1 MDEYFSKYLNER
13 RRADEAEKTLK
24 AWIILGFIL
33 FFLLVGQ
40 SIRYSLLSQEYNELK
55 TEYENYQIELTLGQ
69 NNG

>member
-1 MDEYFSKYLNER
+1 MDDYFSQFLKER

-24 AWIILGFIL
+24 VWIILGFIL

-55 TEYENYQIELTLGQ
+55 TEYENYQFELTLGQ

>member
-1 MDEYFSKYLNER
+1 MDEYFGKYLDER

-55 TEYENYQIELTLGQ
+55 TEYENYQSEFVAIYGTE
-69 NNG
+69 